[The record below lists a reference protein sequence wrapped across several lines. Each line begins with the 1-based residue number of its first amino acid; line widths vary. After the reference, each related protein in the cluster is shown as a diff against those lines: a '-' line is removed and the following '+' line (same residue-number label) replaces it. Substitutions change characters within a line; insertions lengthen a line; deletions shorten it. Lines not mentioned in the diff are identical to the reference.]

1 MAATDLFKG
10 LDLVGECQL
19 ARARY
24 RADMRAAIFVAIV
37 AVTLGACSKKEA
49 APPKEAAKPS
59 ATVTTG
65 TVAAD
70 GVRTVPIQAGMEGYV
85 PDTIPGKPGEKLKL
99 VFTRTVEGECLRELK
114 TPEGKVVELPMNKPV
129 EVAIT
134 VPATGE
140 LTFAC
145 GMDMFQG
152 KIVTGG

>member
-1 MAATDLFKG
+1 MRSV
-10 LDLVGECQL
+10 LVALVVVVG
-19 ARARY
+19 
-24 RADMRAAIFVAIV
+24 
-37 AVTLGACSKKEA
+37 LGACSKKEEA
-49 APPKEAAKPS
+49 APPKPPA
-59 ATVTTG
+59 ATVNTG

-99 VFTRTVEGECLRELK
+99 VFTRTVEGECLSELK
-114 TPEGKVVELPMNKPV
+114 TPDGKLVPLPMNKPV

-134 VPATGE
+134 VPDTGS

-152 KIVTGG
+152 KIVAGG